1 MIESFIFYYYMF
13 VFVLLARDA
22 IVRDMVY
29 VACKSGSYLLIKQAA
44 VLVTYISQNIV
55 SYVSRRT
62 RKIPSEMNPPYEPW
76 TFVELT

>member
-62 RKIPSEMNPPYEPW
+62 RKIPNVMNPPYEPW

>member
-62 RKIPSEMNPPYEPW
+62 RKIPDAINPHETW
-76 TFVELT
+76 TLVELT

>member
-62 RKIPSEMNPPYEPW
+62 RKIPNAINPPYEPW
-76 TFVELT
+76 TFVEFT

>member
-1 MIESFIFYYYMF
+1 MF

-22 IVRDMVY
+22 IVRNMVY

-44 VLVTYISQNIV
+44 LLVDYISQNIV
-55 SYVSRRT
+55 SYVLQLRT
-62 RKIPSEMNPPYEPW
+62 RKIPNVINPPYEPW